1 MPGCYLESCLSDGDS
16 VYRIPL
22 NRFPALIG
30 RDTGLSVTLQSGS
43 VSRQHAEIL
52 YQGSHLLIH
61 DLGSTN
67 GTFVNHEQVTDSRE
81 LCPGDV
87 IRFADVE
94 FRLYIEP
101 SSIPRSTSNSEPTVT
116 EFFSPDEHVNRIP
129 VGAQQLEVLL
139 HERMIK
145 PLYQPVISVRDE
157 RITGL
162 ELLGRGNHPELPE
175 LPAPLFFLADSLGC
189 GIELS
194 EIIRDVGVEAW
205 ANSAFRHIP
214 LFMNTHPAELND
226 CSRLID
232 SLRILHDRYPDLP
245 MVLEIHEQAVTDT
258 DTLSDL
264 HRGLQQM
271 GIQIAYD
278 DFGAGQARLLELL
291 NTPPYAVKFDIALIR
306 DIDKVSPD
314 RQDMIG
320 LLVSMVRK
328 GRARALAEGVSRIG
342 ELAVCRSLGF
352 DLIQGFLYAQPVP
365 LDELENL
372 PLRQKKGGP

>member
-1 MPGCYLESCLSDGDS
+1 MPGCYLESDLSDGES

-22 NRFPALIG
+22 TRFPALIG
-30 RDTGLSVTLQSGS
+30 RETGLAVTLQSSS

-52 YQGSHLLIH
+52 DQDNRLVIH

-67 GTFVNHEQVTDSRE
+67 GTFVNHEQVADSRE

-101 SSIPRSTSNSEPTVT
+101 PSIPRSAESESTVT
-116 EFFSPDEHVNRIP
+116 EFFSPHEHVNRIP

-139 HERMIK
+139 REKMIN
-145 PLYQPVISVRDE
+145 PLYQSVVSAEDGG
-157 RITGL
+157 IKGL
-162 ELLGRGNHPELPE
+162 ELLGRGNHPELSE
-175 LPAPLFFLADSLGC
+175 LPVPLFFLADSLGC
-189 GIELS
+189 AIELS

-205 ANSAFRHIP
+205 GNSAFRHIP
-214 LFMNTHPAELND
+214 LFMNTHPGELND
-226 CSRLID
+226 CCRLVD
-232 SLRILHDRYPDLP
+232 SLQALHDSHPDLP

-258 DTLSDL
+258 DTLSKL
-264 HRGLQQM
+264 HRELQQM

-291 NTPPYAVKFDIALIR
+291 NTPPYAVKFDISLIR
-306 DIDKVSPD
+306 DIDKVSRD
-314 RQDMIG
+314 HQDMIG

-328 GRARALAEGVSRIG
+328 GSARALAEGVSRAG
-342 ELAVCRSLGF
+342 ELAVCRDLGF
-352 DLIQGFLYAQPVP
+352 DLIQGFLYGQPVP
-365 LDELENL
+365 LDELNKLQRGE
-372 PLRQKKGGP
+372 KKGGP